1 MNVTVVGAGAIGGHI
16 AAKLAAAG
24 ESVKVVAR
32 GDHLKAIRERGL
44 KLKENGEEIVARVE
58 ATDRI
63 AEAGGADLIV
73 LAVKAHQLA
82 PIAADVASIVAPST
96 TVMTTQNGIP
106 WWYFYKH
113 GGPHEGVR
121 LESVDPG
128 GVIASHLP
136 IDAIVA
142 AISYQAA
149 EIESPG
155 IIRHIEGH
163 RLPVAEIDGQKTARI
178 AALSELF
185 TKAGFKSPALSDVRS
200 EIWMKLWGNLTFNP
214 VSALSHATLEDI
226 CRFAPTRAL
235 AAAMMREAQ
244 TIGEA
249 FGIRFRLS
257 VDKRI
262 AGAESIGAHKTS
274 MLQDIEHG
282 RATEIDALLGSV
294 IELARLANVLTPHLD
309 AIYAVT
315 KLLGETVARSESGLA
330 FARRRAVGVD
340 KHMSADRT
348 LRGLI
353 AGGHDDAVAIAA
365 HEAPPLTYG
374 ALRALIERTC
384 ATLND
389 LGIGRGDRVAIVLPN
404 GPEMAAAFL
413 CVASAATSA
422 PLNPA
427 YRQDEFEFYLED
439 LKAKALIVE
448 AGSESPA
455 LRAAE
460 KLGVALMT
468 LTPERQV
475 GAGAFELCRLDARR
489 RARRPGPRRGRT
501 TSR

>member
-1 MNVTVVGAGAIGGHI
+1 MNITVIGAGAIGGHI

-32 GDHLKAIRERGL
+32 GEHLKAIRERGL

-73 LAVKAHQLA
+73 LGVKAHQLA
-82 PIAADVASIVAPST
+82 PIAAEVASIVAPT
-96 TVMTTQNGIP
+96 TTIMTTQNGIP
-106 WWYFYKH
+106 WWYFFKH
-113 GGPHEGVR
+113 GGRYEGVR

-136 IDAIVA
+136 IDAVVA

-155 IIRHIEGH
+155 IIRHVEGH
-163 RLPVAEIDGQKTARI
+163 RLPLAEIDGAKTERI

-244 TIGEA
+244 TVGEA

-257 VDKRI
+257 IDKRI

-282 RATEIDALLGSV
+282 RAIEIDALLGSV
-294 IELARLANVLTPHLD
+294 TELARLANVTTPHLD
-309 AIYAVT
+309 AICAVT
-315 KLLGETVARSESGLA
+315 KLLGETVVGSGS
-330 FARRRAVGVD
+330 G
-340 KHMSADRT
+340 MS
-348 LRGLI
+348 
-353 AGGHDDAVAIAA
+353 
-365 HEAPPLTYG
+365 LT
-374 ALRALIERTC
+374 
-384 ATLND
+384 
-389 LGIGRGDRVAIVLPN
+389 
-404 GPEMAAAFL
+404 
-413 CVASAATSA
+413 
-422 PLNPA
+422 
-427 YRQDEFEFYLED
+427 
-439 LKAKALIVE
+439 
-448 AGSESPA
+448 
-455 LRAAE
+455 
-460 KLGVALMT
+460 
-468 LTPERQV
+468 
-475 GAGAFELCRLDARR
+475 
-489 RARRPGPRRGRT
+489 RP
-501 TSR
+501 